1 MNVYFDFLIK
11 ASVSIGIMYVLY
23 WLLLRNLTHF
33 KANRYF
39 LLASVVLAIICAAFP
54 LKYEVLMQAPAV
66 MQSSEYADQFQRD
79 VANTIV
85 QQPEDSSI
93 SIWGILLAVYSIGF
107 ALVLLRLLI
116 QSWKPIQIIF
126 RTTPKKIDDYLLHE
140 NTVYKMPF
148 SFFNR
153 ILIHPEYFKQNEIND
168 ILTHEKVHIQ
178 ERHWIDLFIIELL
191 TVFFW
196 FNPFIWLFERAIKQN
211 HEYLADKGVLSRGQ
225 SPVRYQAIL
234 INQLM
239 GTKVIG
245 LANHLNFALGPT
257 RFKMMTKEKCSKRKL
272 YRMIWLLPVLTLL
285 MYSFAQPEYKVQAQ
299 EQKMEETITVTV
311 PEGKNYKVDL
321 PDGSKV
327 FIQENS
333 EMSYPIDFTKREISL
348 SGAAYFEVTKSDSP
362 FIIQAKD
369 DKKIQVIN
377 ANRESKTAFS
387 TNTRFA
393 YIPSNKE
400 RENYV
405 NISSKN
411 NEVSKKVSAKIK
423 GTVKDEHGNPIQGA
437 SIILK
442 GSTHGTITD
451 ADGKYEFEKPVGE
464 SGGLIAI
471 HPGYEQKSNTLS
483 TETGSGYFK
492 QDFIMEAIDSDDK
505 KDQQKAIKVTG
516 TVKDVNGNPMPGT
529 SVVLKGSTL
538 GTVTDRHGKYEIE
551 IPAGSKVAFVA
562 SFVGYQT
569 DATRA
574 ILPETNKPMEVNFIM
589 KREVIEI
596 NAKELKKAGE
606 MLPPPPPPP
615 APEMKKSD
623 EPVFYIVEEMP
634 QYPQGFYGLAQ
645 HVKKQSANIKESFFF
660 EGKKLEGS
668 ATIGFTVTPKGN
680 VSNIQIL
687 KKSNKVAAE
696 AAKIIASKMKDW
708 KPGSQRGKK
717 VAVDFAMSLEF

>member
-54 LKYEVLMQAPAV
+54 LKYEVLMQAPAAI
-66 MQSSEYADQFQRD
+66 QSSEFTDQFQRD

-93 SIWGILLAVYSIGF
+93 SIWGILLAVYCIGF

-116 QSWKPIQIIF
+116 QSWKPVQIILQ
-126 RTTPKKIDDYLLHE
+126 TNPKKIDDYLLHE

-196 FNPFIWLFERAIKQN
+196 FNPFIWLFEHAIKQN

-225 SPVRYQAIL
+225 SPVRYQALL

-245 LANHLNFALGPT
+245 MANHLNFALGPT

-285 MYSFAQPEYKVQAQ
+285 MYSFAQPEYKVQ
-299 EQKMEETITVTV
+299 EEEMLANTTNSHVIL
-311 PEGKNYKVDL
+311 EGN
-321 PDGSKV
+321 
-327 FIQENS
+327 
-333 EMSYPIDFTKREISL
+333 
-348 SGAAYFEVTKSDSP
+348 
-362 FIIQAKD
+362 
-369 DKKIQVIN
+369 
-377 ANRESKTAFS
+377 
-387 TNTRFA
+387 
-393 YIPSNKE
+393 
-400 RENYV
+400 
-405 NISSKN
+405 
-411 NEVSKKVSAKIK
+411 
-423 GTVKDEHGNPIQGA
+423 VKDNKGNAIQGV

-442 GSTHGTITD
+442 GSKTGTITD
-451 ADGKYEFEKPVGE
+451 QEGNYKLELPKGGEF
-464 SGGLIAI
+464 GLIAM
-471 HPGYEQKSNTLS
+471 HPAYEMVSNTINLKP
-483 TETGSGYFK
+483 TNGANWK
-492 QDFIMEAIDSDDK
+492 HDFILKAVSSK
-505 KDQQKAIKVTG
+505 AKQKAIKVSG

-538 GTVTDRHGKYEIE
+538 GTVTDRQGKYEIE

-569 DATRA
+569 HATKA
-574 ILPETNKPMEVNFIM
+574 SLPKTNKPMEVNFIL

-596 NAKELKKAGE
+596 NSKELKKAGE

-660 EGKKLEGS
+660 EGKKLEGN
-668 ATIGFTVTPKGN
+668 ATVGFTVTPKGN

-696 AAKIIASKMKDW
+696 AAQIIASKMKDW

-717 VAVDFAMSLEF
+717 VAVDFAMELEF

>member
-54 LKYEVLMQAPAV
+54 LKYEVLMQAPAAI
-66 MQSSEYADQFQRD
+66 QSSEFADQFQRD

-107 ALVLLRLLI
+107 ALILLRLLI
-116 QSWKPIQIIF
+116 QSWKPVQIILQ
-126 RTTPKKIDDYLLHE
+126 TNPKKIDDYLLHE

-225 SPVRYQAIL
+225 SPVRYQALL

-245 LANHLNFALGPT
+245 MANHLNFALGPT

-285 MYSFAQPEYKVQAQ
+285 MYSFAQPEYKVQ
-299 EQKMEETITVTV
+299 EEEMLANTT
-311 PEGKNYKVDL
+311 
-321 PDGSKV
+321 
-327 FIQENS
+327 NS
-333 EMSYPIDFTKREISL
+333 H
-348 SGAAYFEVTKSDSP
+348 
-362 FIIQAKD
+362 
-369 DKKIQVIN
+369 VIL
-377 ANRESKTAFS
+377 
-387 TNTRFA
+387 
-393 YIPSNKE
+393 
-400 RENYV
+400 
-405 NISSKN
+405 
-411 NEVSKKVSAKIK
+411 K
-423 GTVKDEHGNPIQGA
+423 GNVKDNKGNAIQGV

-442 GSTHGTITD
+442 GSKTGTITD
-451 ADGKYEFEKPVGE
+451 QEGNYKLELPKGGEF
-464 SGGLIAI
+464 GLIAM
-471 HPGYEQKSNTLS
+471 HPAYEMVSNTINLKP
-483 TETGSGYFK
+483 TNGANWK
-492 QDFIMEAIDSDDK
+492 HDFILKAVSSK
-505 KDQQKAIKVTG
+505 AKQKAIKVSG

-538 GTVTDRHGKYEIE
+538 GTVTDRQGKYEIE
-551 IPAGSKVAFVA
+551 IPSGSKVAFVA

-569 DATRA
+569 HATKA
-574 ILPETNKPMEVNFIM
+574 SFPKTNKPMEVNFIL

-596 NAKELKKAGE
+596 NSKELKKAGE

-660 EGKKLEGS
+660 EGKKLEGN
-668 ATIGFTVTPKGN
+668 ATVGFTVTPKGN

-696 AAKIIASKMKDW
+696 AAQIIASKMKDW

-717 VAVDFAMSLEF
+717 VAVDFAIELEF

>member
-225 SPVRYQAIL
+225 SPVRYQALL

-245 LANHLNFALGPT
+245 MANHLNFALGPT

-272 YRMIWLLPVLTLL
+272 YRMIWLLPVLALL

-299 EQKMEETITVTV
+299 GQKKNETKTVIV
-311 PEGKNYKVDL
+311 PDNKELEHNLTDGTIVTIPGGTTLTYPVKSKKNKGEVKKNDETKF
-321 PDGSKV
+321 DVSDSKV
-327 FIQENS
+327 PFKVKNKKGNIN
-333 EMSYPIDFTKREISL
+333 TL
-348 SGAAYFEVTKSDSP
+348 SNVEKP
-362 FIIQAKD
+362 
-369 DKKIQVIN
+369 
-377 ANRESKTAFS
+377 KT
-387 TNTRFA
+387 
-393 YIPSNKE
+393 
-400 RENYV
+400 
-405 NISSKN
+405 
-411 NEVSKKVSAKIK
+411 SKKVPARIK
-423 GTVKDEHGNPIQGA
+423 GTVKDENGNPIQGA

-442 GSTHGTITD
+442 GSTMGTITD

-464 SGGLIAI
+464 NGGLIAI
-471 HPGYEQKSNTLS
+471 HPGYEQKSNSLS
-483 TETGSGYFK
+483 HESGSDYLK
-492 QDFIMEAIDSDDK
+492 HDFIMEAVDSDDK
-505 KDQQKAIKVTG
+505 KDQQKAIKVSG

-538 GTVTDRHGKYEIE
+538 GTVADRQGKYEIE

-569 DATRA
+569 HATKGS
-574 ILPETNKPMEVNFIM
+574 LPETNKPMEVNFTM
-589 KREVIEI
+589 KREVIGI
-596 NAKELKKAGE
+596 SANDLKKAGDV
-606 MLPPPPPPP
+606 PPPPPPP
-615 APEMKKSD
+615 APETPKDSD
-623 EPVFYIVEEMP
+623 ELVFYIVEEMP

-660 EGKKLEGS
+660 EGKTLKGN
-668 ATIGFTVTPKGN
+668 ATVGFTVNPKGEVN
-680 VSNIQIL
+680 NIQIL
-687 KKSNKVAAE
+687 KKSNEVAAE
-696 AAKIIASKMKDW
+696 AAKIIASKMEAW

-717 VAVDFAMSLEF
+717 VAVDFAMELEF

>member
-54 LKYEVLMQAPAV
+54 LKYEVLMQAPAAV
-66 MQSSEYADQFQRD
+66 KSSEFADQFQRD
-79 VANTIV
+79 VANTFV

-116 QSWKPIQIIF
+116 QSWKPVQIILQ
-126 RTTPKKIDDYLLHE
+126 TNPKKIDDYLLHE
-140 NTVYKMPF
+140 NTAYKMPF

-225 SPVRYQAIL
+225 SPVRYQALL

-272 YRMIWLLPVLTLL
+272 YRMIWLLPVLALL
-285 MYSFAQPEYKVQAQ
+285 MYSFAQPEYKVQ
-299 EQKMEETITVTV
+299 EEEMLANTT
-311 PEGKNYKVDL
+311 
-321 PDGSKV
+321 
-327 FIQENS
+327 NS
-333 EMSYPIDFTKREISL
+333 H
-348 SGAAYFEVTKSDSP
+348 
-362 FIIQAKD
+362 
-369 DKKIQVIN
+369 VIL
-377 ANRESKTAFS
+377 
-387 TNTRFA
+387 
-393 YIPSNKE
+393 
-400 RENYV
+400 
-405 NISSKN
+405 
-411 NEVSKKVSAKIK
+411 K
-423 GTVKDEHGNPIQGA
+423 GNVKDNKGNAIQGV

-442 GSTHGTITD
+442 GSKTGTITD
-451 ADGKYEFEKPVGE
+451 QEGNYKLELPKGGEF
-464 SGGLIAI
+464 GLIAM
-471 HPGYEQKSNTLS
+471 HPAYEMVSNTINLKPAN
-483 TETGSGYFK
+483 GANWK
-492 QDFIMEAIDSDDK
+492 HDFILKAVSSK
-505 KDQQKAIKVTG
+505 AKQKAIKVSG

-529 SVVLKGSTL
+529 SVILKGSTL
-538 GTVTDRHGKYEIE
+538 GTVTDRQGKYEIE

-606 MLPPPPPPP
+606 ILPPPPPPP
-615 APEMKKSD
+615 ALEMKKSD

-660 EGKKLEGS
+660 EGKKLEGN
-668 ATIGFTVTPKGN
+668 ATVGFTVTPKGN

-696 AAKIIASKMKDW
+696 AAQIIASKMKDW

>member
-54 LKYEVLMQAPAV
+54 LKYEVLMQTPAAI
-66 MQSSEYADQFQRD
+66 QSSEFADQFQRD

-116 QSWKPIQIIF
+116 QSWKPVQIILQ
-126 RTTPKKIDDYLLHE
+126 TNPKKIDDYLLHE

-225 SPVRYQAIL
+225 SPVRYQALL

-245 LANHLNFALGPT
+245 MANHLNFALGPT

-285 MYSFAQPEYKVQAQ
+285 MYSFAQPEYKVQ
-299 EQKMEETITVTV
+299 EEEMLANTT
-311 PEGKNYKVDL
+311 
-321 PDGSKV
+321 
-327 FIQENS
+327 NS
-333 EMSYPIDFTKREISL
+333 H
-348 SGAAYFEVTKSDSP
+348 
-362 FIIQAKD
+362 
-369 DKKIQVIN
+369 VIL
-377 ANRESKTAFS
+377 
-387 TNTRFA
+387 
-393 YIPSNKE
+393 
-400 RENYV
+400 
-405 NISSKN
+405 
-411 NEVSKKVSAKIK
+411 K
-423 GTVKDEHGNPIQGA
+423 GNVKDNKGNAIQGV

-442 GSTHGTITD
+442 GSKTGTITD
-451 ADGKYEFEKPVGE
+451 QEGNYKLELPKGGEF
-464 SGGLIAI
+464 GLIAM
-471 HPGYEQKSNTLS
+471 HPAYEMVSNTINLKP
-483 TETGSGYFK
+483 TNGANWK
-492 QDFIMEAIDSDDK
+492 HDFILKAVSSK
-505 KDQQKAIKVTG
+505 AKQKAIKVSG

-529 SVVLKGSTL
+529 SVILKGSTL
-538 GTVTDRHGKYEIE
+538 GTVTDRQGKYEIE

-569 DATRA
+569 HATKA
-574 ILPETNKPMEVNFIM
+574 SFPKTNKPMEVNFIL

-596 NAKELKKAGE
+596 NSKELKKAGE

-660 EGKKLEGS
+660 EGKKLEGN
-668 ATIGFTVTPKGN
+668 ATVGFTVTPKGN

-696 AAKIIASKMKDW
+696 AAQIIASKMKDW

-717 VAVDFAMSLEF
+717 VAVDFAMELEF